1 MTTDASY
8 LSYKV
13 ILTKRYMN
21 ERRGRENESF
31 DSYGDFKQHDKVSG
45 TFNLLPFEGEIK
57 SFTRYLDTG
66 EVFANIATTPS
77 DVHVP
82 VSALKLQFRA
92 GQVEN
97 PKFKAGK
104 LE

>member
-1 MTTDASY
+1 
-8 LSYKV
+8 
-13 ILTKRYMN
+13 MN
-21 ERRGRENESF
+21 ETRERQNESF

-45 TFNLLPFEGEIK
+45 TFNLLPFEGEVK
-57 SFTRYLDTG
+57 SFTRYLDSG
-66 EVFANIATTPS
+66 DVLANIATDKG

-82 VSALKLQFRA
+82 ISSLKLQFRP
-92 GQVEN
+92 GQVES